1 MNSPQHSGNDTRGM
15 GKAMYFIGVIVAL
28 ALMSWIFADVE
39 ESISNPNQHLETQF
53 STDGAREIVL
63 QRNRYGHYVLDGKI
77 NDQTV
82 TFLLDTGASDVSIP
96 ADLARRLGLK
106 RGRSQQYQTAN
117 GVITGY
123 LTKIDSLKLGEIELR
138 NVRASINP
146 QEHGDR
152 LLLGMSVLKNVD
164 FSQRGNTLTLRQN

>member
-1 MNSPQHSGNDTRGM
+1 MNSPQQSGNDTHGM
-15 GKAMYFIGVIVAL
+15 GKTMYFIAAIVAL
-28 ALMSWIFADVE
+28 ALMSWIFAGVE
-39 ESISNPNQHLETQF
+39 KSISNPNQRLETQLNA
-53 STDGAREIVL
+53 DGTREIVL

-77 NDQTV
+77 NGQTV

-96 ADLARRLGLK
+96 GDLAKRLGLK
-106 RGRSQQYQTAN
+106 RGRSQQYHTAN

-123 LTKIDSLKLGEIELR
+123 LTKIESLKIGEIELHD
-138 NVRASINP
+138 VRASINP
-146 QEHGDR
+146 NERGGQ